1 MKSYQKVLLMLVSA
15 LALPIAAVAQQTVY
29 VKPSEAS
36 LRSGSGFGG
45 PVVATV
51 KQGQSLTVL
60 QEERLR
66 LYVRTSTGQE
76 GYIVANQVQTSAPK
90 SSSGGGLGGF
100 VNDDRELTQ
109 MRTQGVNR
117 GLLSE
122 DAKEMAAS
130 GEVSEQAVKDLEDT
144 QKLTNTITDSEVD
157 SFMKSGGLNS

>member
-1 MKSYQKVLLMLVSA
+1 MAIMM
-15 LALPIAAVAQQTVY
+15 PIMAIAQQTVY

-51 KQGQSLTVL
+51 KQGQPLTVL

-76 GYIVANQVQTSAPK
+76 GYIVANQVQTSPPK
-90 SSSGGGLGGF
+90 TSSGGGLGGF
-100 VNDDRELTQ
+100 INDDRELSQ

-122 DAKEMAAS
+122 EAKEMANN
-130 GEVSEQAVKDLEDT
+130 GEVSEDAVKDLEKT
-144 QKLTNTITDSEVD
+144 QALTNSISDSDVD